1 MSQTE
6 RGKIKVPKIEKRTG
20 RGMWSVEC
28 GVWSFFNFFHI
39 LRRKERETKIHIFL
53 FASYHWLAVI
63 SISIKKIGTH
73 GKRKKQRNKLTI
85 ILSHLL

>member
-28 GVWSFFNFFHI
+28 GVSSTFFTFYEGRN
-39 LRRKERETKIHIFL
+39 
-53 FASYHWLAVI
+53 A
-63 SISIKKIGTH
+63 
-73 GKRKKQRNKLTI
+73 KQRFTFSFLPLTI
-85 ILSHLL
+85 GWL